1 MSLGKKIGFIGAGQ
15 MAEALARG
23 FAARGIAAPGD
34 MWATDPVAARRAVFA
49 DFGATAV
56 ESNVEVRV
64 PPATSRLDRPMAP
77 SVLLLALQVGRG
89 RAASWAGGPGR
100 FWVGKAAGAN
110 AHRFDQANPHSRHPS
125 HPIPS
130 PQVAQNVDI
139 LFIAVK
145 PQYVET
151 VLAEVQPYLSPST
164 VIVSIAAGVPLAT
177 LGRAAGRDARL
188 VRVMPNTP
196 CLVGETAAAMCLGG
210 AADEGD
216 AEAVRALFSAVGVV
230 HRVEER
236 LLSAVTGLSGS
247 GPAYGF
253 LAVEALAD
261 GGVRAGLPR
270 DIATQLAAQTLLG
283 AARMVLETGKHPG
296 ALKDMVTSP
305 AGTTIAGVA
314 ALERAGL
321 RSAFIEA
328 VAAASARAE
337 ELAAAGS

>member
-1 MSLGKKIGFIGAGQ
+1 M
-15 MAEALARG
+15 
-23 FAARGIAAPGD
+23 D
-34 MWATDPVAARRAVFA
+34 
-49 DFGATAV
+49 
-56 ESNVEVRV
+56 
-64 PPATSRLDRPMAP
+64 
-77 SVLLLALQVGRG
+77 
-89 RAASWAGGPGR
+89 
-100 FWVGKAAGAN
+100 
-110 AHRFDQANPHSRHPS
+110 
-125 HPIPS
+125 
-130 PQVAQNVDI
+130 
-139 LFIAVK
+139 
-145 PQYVET
+145 T
-151 VLAEVQPYLSPST
+151 VLREVAPYLGGQS
-164 VIVSIAAGVPLAT
+164 VIVSIAAGVPVAALAA
-177 LGRAAGRDARL
+177 AAGAGTRI

-216 AEAVRALFSAVGVV
+216 AEAVRALFAAVGIV
-230 HRVEER
+230 HRVDER

-253 LAVEALAD
+253 LAIEALAD

-314 ALERAGL
+314 ALERAGV

-328 VAAASARAE
+328 VAAATARAD
-337 ELAAAGS
+337 ELAKAATEGGGGGGS

>member
-1 MSLGKKIGFIGAGQ
+1 
-15 MAEALARG
+15 
-23 FAARGIAAPGD
+23 
-34 MWATDPVAARRAVFA
+34 
-49 DFGATAV
+49 
-56 ESNVEVRV
+56 
-64 PPATSRLDRPMAP
+64 
-77 SVLLLALQVGRG
+77 
-89 RAASWAGGPGR
+89 
-100 FWVGKAAGAN
+100 
-110 AHRFDQANPHSRHPS
+110 
-125 HPIPS
+125 
-130 PQVAQNVDI
+130 VDI

-151 VLAEVQPYLSPST
+151 VLAEVRPYLAAST
-164 VIVSIAAGVPLAT
+164 VIVSIAAGVPLST
-177 LGRAAGRDARL
+177 LARAAGAGARL

-210 AADEGD
+210 SADEGD
-216 AEAVRALFSAVGVV
+216 ADAVRSLFAAVGVV

-253 LAVEALAD
+253 LAIEALAD